1 MARQDRA
8 TACTRDRESVVGL
21 HRARL
26 RARAA
31 RCARHEGHM
40 HTTWCPCATTR
51 AYSLFTTIYTCPC
64 QRERV
69 TSPLESRDSLRLG
82 ADGPRPLRTGD
93 GRHGRGCERCR
104 CSDRPTARPCA
115 AQGAS
120 RRRTNHEISAP
131 RLLFGWGGVP
141 GVPSTRSSA
150 VSLGDLSQDRR
161 PWERRSRRQMIGPPH
176 PQTLHMHLRYFSC
189 VFLKDMVLDNDDDH
203 EPALEFSRSRRLRVR
218 IVHDERSRF
227 GDVFFYALPPL

>member
-1 MARQDRA
+1 MF
-8 TACTRDRESVVGL
+8 VGS
-21 HRARL
+21 AP
-26 RARAA
+26 A
-31 RCARHEGHM
+31 
-40 HTTWCPCATTR
+40 TR

-131 RLLFGWGGVP
+131 RLLFGWGAVP
-141 GVPSTRSSA
+141 G
-150 VSLGDLSQDRR
+150 
-161 PWERRSRRQMIGPPH
+161 SRRQFSTPSLCGISPGTGPRSPFKAESQIRPLITNRVLFCAGSTGRSGVETQWPGASAREPDPLH
-176 PQTLHMHLRYFSC
+176 PETHSVDR
-189 VFLKDMVLDNDDDH
+189 
-203 EPALEFSRSRRLRVR
+203 
-218 IVHDERSRF
+218 
-227 GDVFFYALPPL
+227 

>member
-1 MARQDRA
+1 MRETAKYDKISEWGGDDRVSVRLPA
-8 TACTRDRESVVGL
+8 SVRTVYGRAERTPPDRTRPASRSRVVAPG
-21 HRARL
+21 RAPQQL
-26 RARAA
+26 
-31 RCARHEGHM
+31 
-40 HTTWCPCATTR
+40 TR

-141 GVPSTRSSA
+141 G
-150 VSLGDLSQDRR
+150 
-161 PWERRSRRQMIGPPH
+161 SRRQ
-176 PQTLHMHLRYFSC
+176 FSTPSLC
-189 VFLKDMVLDNDDDH
+189 GISPGTGARGNAVKSGV
-203 EPALEFSRSRRLRVR
+203 
-218 IVHDERSRF
+218 
-227 GDVFFYALPPL
+227 

>member
-1 MARQDRA
+1 MATSQRTKRENRRA
-8 TACTRDRESVVGL
+8 LACWTEI
-21 HRARL
+21 

-31 RCARHEGHM
+31 RTGHACIHESYHGLRGRS
-40 HTTWCPCATTR
+40 AT
-51 AYSLFTTIYTCPC
+51 
-64 QRERV
+64 QRV
-69 TSPLESRDSLRLG
+69 TSLLSSRDSLRLG

-141 GVPSTRSSA
+141 G
-150 VSLGDLSQDRR
+150 
-161 PWERRSRRQMIGPPH
+161 SRRQ
-176 PQTLHMHLRYFSC
+176 
-189 VFLKDMVLDNDDDH
+189 
-203 EPALEFSRSRRLRVR
+203 FSR
-218 IVHDERSRF
+218 RSLCEISPGTGAR
-227 GDVFFYALPPL
+227 GNAIKSGV

>member
-1 MARQDRA
+1 MNP
-8 TACTRDRESVVGL
+8 
-21 HRARL
+21 L
-26 RARAA
+26 RCSGFDPGGVHYGFDTGA
-31 RCARHEGHM
+31 H
-40 HTTWCPCATTR
+40 
-51 AYSLFTTIYTCPC
+51 SLFTTIYTCPC

-141 GVPSTRSSA
+141 GSRRELSRRSLCEISPGTGARGNA
-150 VSLGDLSQDRR
+150 VRDRR
-161 PWERRSRRQMIGPPH
+161 LIDNHTPKLPTCSSGTSRVS
-176 PQTLHMHLRYFSC
+176 F
-189 VFLKDMVLDNDDDH
+189 
-203 EPALEFSRSRRLRVR
+203 
-218 IVHDERSRF
+218 
-227 GDVFFYALPPL
+227 